1 MTCPSSLKRLIMEGM
16 ELPTESRMRI
26 CAPGLVSLR
35 LLGPRGRTPV
45 LESMPEL
52 LAAHV
57 VVDWD
62 SEDTCDSCS
71 QREGDEGAEQFADD
85 DNISQDTKKC
95 VLLGGLSEATDLI
108 LISEDSRKGLEMV
121 SHIFKLKT
129 LLLNDYWCYPADCR
143 PLGCILEHAPVLEKL
158 TVLFSCEVEDNYKV
172 EMEGRLDRTE
182 RSVAISHHLKIIK
195 VKCEVVDE
203 GVYNLLKFMGAL
215 NIY

>member
-1 MTCPSSLKRLIMEGM
+1 MEDCNVWDSRRMTCPSSLKRLIMEGM

-85 DNISQDTKKC
+85 DNISQDTKKR
-95 VLLGGLSEATDLI
+95 DLRWCPTF
-108 LISEDSRKGLEMV
+108 S
-121 SHIFKLKT
+121 KLKT

-215 NIY
+215 NI